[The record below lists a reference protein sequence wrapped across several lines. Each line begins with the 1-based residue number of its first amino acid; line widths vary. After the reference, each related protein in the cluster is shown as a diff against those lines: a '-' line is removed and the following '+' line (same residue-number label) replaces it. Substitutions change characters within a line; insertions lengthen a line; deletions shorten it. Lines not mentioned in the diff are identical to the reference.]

1 MVLSEKIVPAAGP
14 EDARIMLVG
23 EAPGANEDQEGIPFS
38 GMAGKLLN
46 TMLSE
51 AGIDRSKCYVT
62 NVVNQRPENND
73 FSALYDGKEPSDV
86 LKQHI
91 ERLRTEIERVK
102 PNVIICLGN
111 EALLATTGRTGISKL
126 RGSVLPSSLSPGRKV
141 IATYHPAAVMR
152 FFEWRPV
159 AVMDLA
165 RGLRESEF
173 PDIRTRVRTLQIGR
187 EYSKVKESLERIAGV
202 HESTRIAFDIE
213 TSERQVT
220 AISFSTHADSAISV
234 PLFWKGV
241 SVFTEEEEVEIWQ
254 LIKRILEGP
263 AQKIAQNAEFDCL
276 FLWEV
281 YGIRVANLWMDTMLA
296 HHVVYPEL
304 EKGLAFLCSM
314 YTDQPYYKDD
324 IASKDHDVFLRYNAL
339 DSCITRECADAIEV
353 ELKEFKVE
361 RFYFDFVHKMIVP
374 LTEMGHRGIKIDTE
388 FRAATQARLKAE
400 IAEHQAK
407 LDEAAGHPLNVNSPK
422 QMQAYLYE
430 ELKNEKQTKVRKS
443 KKSDEKTTSV
453 STDAAAIEK
462 LYAQSGNESLPL
474 ILAIRERQK
483 LLSTYFEAAV
493 DADGRMR
500 TTYKI
505 AGTKSGRLSAAQTIF
520 GTGLNIQNVPA
531 GDARRLFVA
540 DPGCVFIQGDLSQAE
555 ARVVAFMAND
565 ERLIRVFEEG
575 GDIHRRNASIIF
587 HKEPADVTNDERQ
600 LAKRIVHASNYGM
613 GPRQFKE
620 TCWTD
625 MGMEVT
631 EARARELLNMYFA
644 QFIGVSRWHTEIQSQ
659 VKRNR
664 TLTTP
669 YGRKRMFF
677 GYIGDDLFR
686 EAYSYIPQA
695 TVVDHL
701 NKSLLDLDELF
712 KTNPGIGA
720 QLMMQVHDSL
730 MVQCPEAQVDRV
742 MDLMRQYMDRPVPA
756 TRNTLSFRIPV
767 DFKVGKSWQD
777 LKEIKKEPSLLQQ
790 VEQLIEGDLRRERI
804 EEEMKREKP

>member
-1 MVLSEKIVPAAGP
+1 
-14 EDARIMLVG
+14 
-23 EAPGANEDQEGIPFS
+23 
-38 GMAGKLLN
+38 
-46 TMLSE
+46 
-51 AGIDRSKCYVT
+51 
-62 NVVNQRPENND
+62 
-73 FSALYDGKEPSDV
+73 
-86 LKQHI
+86 
-91 ERLRTEIERVK
+91 
-102 PNVIICLGN
+102 
-111 EALLATTGRTGISKL
+111 
-126 RGSVLPSSLSPGRKV
+126 
-141 IATYHPAAVMR
+141 
-152 FFEWRPV
+152 
-159 AVMDLA
+159 MDLA

-173 PDIRTRVRTLQIGR
+173 PDIRTRQRSLFVGKQFTEVRAA
-187 EYSKVKESLERIAGV
+187 LERLVGV
-202 HESTRIAFDIE
+202 HASTKLAFDIE
-213 TSERQVT
+213 TGDRQVT

-234 PLFWKGV
+234 PLVWKGV
-241 SVFTEEEEVEIWQ
+241 SIFPEEEE
-254 LIKRILEGP
+254 LILWGLIRQILEGP
-263 AQKIAQNAEFDCL
+263 TLKIAQNAEFDCL
-276 FLWEV
+276 FLWEI
-281 YGIRVANLWMDTMLA
+281 YGIKVANLWMDTMLA

-324 IASKDHDVFLRYNAL
+324 ISSKDHEVFLRYNAL
-339 DSCITRECADAIEV
+339 DSCITRECADAIEQ

-361 RFYFDFVHKMIVP
+361 QFYFGFVHKLIVP
-374 LTEMGHRGIKIDTE
+374 LTELGHRGIKIDMD
-388 FRAATQARLKAE
+388 FRAATQAKLRQE
-400 IAEHQAK
+400 IVEYQAK

-443 KKSDEKTTSV
+443 KKTDEKTVSV

-462 LYAQSGNESLPL
+462 LYAQSGNESLPF

-493 DADGRMR
+493 DPDGRMR

-540 DPGCVFIQGDLSQAE
+540 DPGCTFIQGDLSQAE

-565 ERLIRVFEEG
+565 ERLIRVFAEG

-600 LAKRIVHASNYGM
+600 LAKRIIHASNYGM

-712 KTNPGIGA
+712 KGSPGIGA
-720 QLMMQVHDSL
+720 TLMMQVHDSL
-730 MVQCPEAQVDRV
+730 MVQCAEKDVERV
-742 MDLMRQYMDRPVPA
+742 GDLMKQYMDRPVPA

-777 LKEIKKEPSLLQQ
+777 LKELKHA
-790 VEQLIEGDLRRERI
+790 
-804 EEEMKREKP
+804 

>member
-1 MVLSEKIVPAAGP
+1 MVLSEKIVPACGP

-51 AGIDRSKCYVT
+51 AGIDRAKCYVT
-62 NVVNQRPENND
+62 NVVNRRPEGND
-73 FSALYDGKEPSDV
+73 FSLLYDGKEPSDV

-91 ERLRTEIERVK
+91 ERLRTEIELVK

-111 EALLATTGRTGISKL
+111 EALLAVTGRSGISKL

-141 IATYHPAAVMR
+141 VATYHPAAVMR

-173 PDIRTRVRTLQIGR
+173 PDIRTRQRTLKVGR
-187 EYSKVKESLERIAGV
+187 EFSEVKEALVRLSVL
-202 HESTRIAFDIE
+202 HESTKLAFDIE
-213 TSERQVT
+213 TSERQIT
-220 AISFSTHADSAISV
+220 AISFSTHADSSLSV
-234 PLFWKGV
+234 PLFWKGA
-241 SVFTEEEEVEIWQ
+241 SLFTEEEELIIWK
-254 LIKRILEGP
+254 LVKEILEGP
-263 AQKIAQNAEFDCL
+263 TLKIAQNAEFDCL
-276 FLWEV
+276 FLWEI

-296 HHVVYPEL
+296 HHVVYAEL

-324 IASKDHDVFLRYNAL
+324 ISSKDHEVFLKYNAL
-339 DSCITRECADAIEV
+339 DSCITRECADAIEQ
-353 ELKEFKVE
+353 ELKEFKVAD
-361 RFYFDFVHKMIVP
+361 FYFGFVHKLIVP
-374 LTEMGHRGIKIDTE
+374 LTEMGHRGIKIDMP
-388 FRAATQARLKAE
+388 FRAATQERLKAE
-400 IAEHQAK
+400 IVELQGK
-407 LDEAAGHPLNVNSPK
+407 LDTAAGHPLNVNSTP
-422 QMQAYLYE
+422 QMRAYLYE

-443 KKSDEKTTSV
+443 KKSDEKTTSI
-453 STDAAAIEK
+453 STDAESIKK

-474 ILAIRERQK
+474 ILGIRERQK

-493 DADGRMR
+493 DPDGRMR

-505 AGTKSGRLSAAQTIF
+505 AGTKSGRLSSAQTIF

-531 GDARRLFVA
+531 GDARRLFIA
-540 DPGCVFIQGDLSQAE
+540 DEGCTLIQGDLSQAE

-600 LAKRIVHASNYGM
+600 LAKKIVHASNYGM
-613 GPRQFKE
+613 GPRQFKD
-620 TCWTD
+620 TCFQEL
-625 MGMEVT
+625 GMEIT

-644 QFIGVSRWHTEIQSQ
+644 QFIGISRWHTEIQSQ

-686 EAYSYIPQA
+686 EAYSFIPQA

-701 NKSLLDLDELF
+701 NKSLLDLDALF
-712 KTNPGIGA
+712 KSNPGSGA

-730 MVQCPEAQVDRV
+730 LVQCPDAKVETV
-742 MDLMRQYMDRPVPA
+742 MDLMRQYIDRPVPA
-756 TRNTLSFRIPV
+756 QRNTLSFRIPV

-777 LKEIKKEPSLLQQ
+777 LKELKHA
-790 VEQLIEGDLRRERI
+790 D
-804 EEEMKREKP
+804 KP